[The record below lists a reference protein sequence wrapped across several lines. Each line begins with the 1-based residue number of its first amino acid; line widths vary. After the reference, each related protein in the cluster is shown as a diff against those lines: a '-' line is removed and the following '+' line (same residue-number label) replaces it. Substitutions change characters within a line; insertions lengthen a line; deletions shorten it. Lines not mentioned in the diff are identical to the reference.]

1 MVLRFAVRWLLENG
15 EIINVGRN
23 YLTVQYSHVVH
34 PLVSALLSYSRNI
47 DDRRQFVALAN
58 PRSAGDEMSV
68 GLGGQAFLGDEL
80 SEYSRSPSSLY
91 LKAELFFERYAFSSN
106 PFP

>member
-1 MVLRFAVRWLLENG
+1 MVLRIAVRLLLANG

-23 YLTVQYSHVVH
+23 YLTVQYSHLVH
-34 PLVSALLSYSRNI
+34 PLVSAPLPYSRNI
-47 DDRRQFVALAN
+47 DDRSQFIALAN
-58 PRSAGDEMSV
+58 PHSVGDEMSV

-80 SEYSRSPSSLY
+80 SEYSRSPSLLY

>member
-23 YLTVQYSHVVH
+23 YLTIQYSYLVH
-34 PLVSALLSYSRNI
+34 PLVSAILSYTRNI
-47 DDRRQFVALAN
+47 DDRSQFIALAISY
-58 PRSAGDEMSV
+58 SASDEMSV

-80 SEYSRSPSSLY
+80 SEYWRYPNSLY
-91 LKAELFFERYAFSSN
+91 VKAELFF
-106 PFP
+106 

>member
-1 MVLRFAVRWLLENG
+1 MVLRFAVRWLLANG

-23 YLTVQYSHVVH
+23 YLTVQYSHLVH

-58 PRSAGDEMSV
+58 PHSAGDEMSV
-68 GLGGQAFLGDEL
+68 GLGGQAFFGDEL
-80 SEYSRSPSSLY
+80 SEYSRYPSSLQ
-91 LKAELFFERYAFSSN
+91 LKAKLFF
-106 PFP
+106 